1 MWYLPVFSILEELS
15 YSSPSCLFPIYI
27 PEGSLFD
34 RPSPACILCSLLD
47 DGRCKG
53 CDQKSVPV
61 IYISE
66 IEFRH
71 HHWDCSPSCLRQKCH
86 QTYPVSLLLSS
97 LIMFFFFLF
106 WALGNG
112 IIDYVFFWLSH
123 LFHSTFF
130 VNFPICCNSS
140 LLTGIVGSF
149 LQCEYMDIG
158 SSVLL

>member
-34 RPSPACILCSLLD
+34 RPSPACFLYRLLD
-47 DGRCKG
+47 DGYWEG
-53 CDQKSVPV
+53 CNQKSVPMV
-61 IYISE
+61 YILE
-66 IEFRH
+66 IEFCH
-71 HHWDCSPSCLRQKCH
+71 HHWDCPPSCLRQKCH
-86 QTYPVSLLLSS
+86 QTYPVCLFLSS
-97 LIMFFFFLF
+97 LIMFFFLILSFRKWNNRLC
-106 WALGNG
+106 L
-112 IIDYVFFWLSH
+112 FWLSH
-123 LFHSTFF
+123 LFHSTFV

-149 LQCEYMDIG
+149 LQCEYMDIC